1 MIKKLS
7 IIFFFFFL
15 NGCSETSFII
25 NSAKRIT
32 SLDTK
37 PTYKVGNPYKIKGQW
52 FYPAVD
58 YNYDEIGIASWY
70 GPNFHG
76 KKTANGEIFNQNIIS
91 AAHKT
96 LPLPSIVKVTNL
108 ENDLSIEIRLNDR
121 GPFVRGR
128 IIDLSKEAAKEL
140 KFFKNGTAKVRV
152 QIIENKS
159 RKIALDYEN
168 YKTFLSDAA
177 AQEDFKK
184 SSIPKITSEKRGED
198 IVKLNEYDENSL
210 DNKKEEAISKKNAIH
225 VQVGAFKDIR
235 NANDLINKLSDF
247 KAYVKREFI
256 KEKYFYRVRIG
267 PIFDMSFAEKI
278 KDKLF
283 LKGYNNSKIITVALS
298 E

>member
-1 MIKKLS
+1 MIKTLS
-7 IIFFFFFL
+7 ILFFSFFL
-15 NGCSETSFII
+15 YSCSETSFII

-32 SLDTK
+32 SFDTK
-37 PTYKVGNPYKIKGQW
+37 PTYKIGNPYKVKGQW
-52 FYPAVD
+52 FYPKVD
-58 YNYDEIGIASWY
+58 YNYDEVGLASWY

-76 KKTANGEIFNQNIIS
+76 KKTANGEIFDQNIVS

-108 ENDLSIEIRLNDR
+108 ENDLSMEIRLNDR

-152 QIIENKS
+152 QIMEDKS

-168 YKTFLSDAA
+168 YKTYLSDVA

-184 SSIPKITSEKRGED
+184 SPIPKIKSKNIDEE
-198 IVKLNEYDENSL
+198 IVE
-210 DNKKEEAISKKNAIH
+210 SKKLSENNIEYNNEENIDKSKVH
-225 VQVGAFKDIR
+225 VQVGAFTDIR
-235 NANDLINKLSDF
+235 NANDLISKLSDF
-247 KAYVKREFI
+247 KAYIKRELI
-256 KEKYFYRVRIG
+256 NEKYFYRVRIG
-267 PIFDMSFAEKI
+267 PIFDISFAEKI
-278 KDKLF
+278 KEKLF
-283 LKGYNNSKIITVALS
+283 LKGYNNSKIIIEAIN